1 MYLNLEV
8 RGGISGRLVYE
19 LGCEVCLRVGQGRKG
34 GIPDRGPR
42 MSNHME
48 GWNSMPCLEK

>member
-8 RGGISGRLVYE
+8 REGVSGRLVYE

-34 GIPDRGPR
+34 RKA
-42 MSNHME
+42 SQTEVHA
-48 GWNSMPCLEK
+48 